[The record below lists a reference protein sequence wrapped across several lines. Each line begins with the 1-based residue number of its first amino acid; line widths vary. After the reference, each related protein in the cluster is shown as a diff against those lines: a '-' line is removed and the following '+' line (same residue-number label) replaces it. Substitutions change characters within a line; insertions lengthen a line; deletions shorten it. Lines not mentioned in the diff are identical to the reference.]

1 MTAQIIRFPVQ
12 HSNGYNNLIQFFEV
26 CSLLEACNFYLDT
39 AEILYSEGGITEEE
53 LHLLR
58 TAGRQE
64 DAGRGRILGTGAGR
78 ERKPAQTSQGI

>member
-58 TAGRQE
+58 TAGRQKR
-64 DAGRGRILGTGAGR
+64 DKIIACRTGGGK
-78 ERKPAQTSQGI
+78 E